1 MSRSRFNKRT
11 SYIGF
16 LTVNTLALCFVV
28 QLGLA
33 FGLAGLFWPDKFMP
47 LFEILMFPWAASGP
61 AIRANGIAA
70 IGLSL
75 LLLAT
80 LLIGK

>member
-1 MSRSRFNKRT
+1 MKRNSR
-11 SYIGF
+11 IGF

-33 FGLAGLFWPDKFMP
+33 FGLAGTFWPDKFMP
-47 LFEILMFPWAASGP
+47 LFEILMFPWTATSR
-61 AIRANGIAA
+61 AIRANGIVA

-75 LLLAT
+75 LLLVA
-80 LLIGK
+80 LFAGNR

>member
-1 MSRSRFNKRT
+1 MNNL
-11 SYIGF
+11 GMC
-16 LTVNTLALCFVV
+16 LAV

-33 FGLAGLFWPDKFMP
+33 FGMAGLFWPDKFMP
-47 LFEILMFPWAASGP
+47 LFVVLMFPWAASYRT
-61 AIRANGIAA
+61 IRANSIAA

-80 LLIGK
+80 LLIGSR